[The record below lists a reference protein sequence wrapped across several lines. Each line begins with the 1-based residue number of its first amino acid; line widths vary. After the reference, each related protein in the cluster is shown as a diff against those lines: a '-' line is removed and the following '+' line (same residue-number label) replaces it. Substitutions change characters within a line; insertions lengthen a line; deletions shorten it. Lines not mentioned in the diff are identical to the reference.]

1 MVPDNPEVTEPSWEP
16 QSLTALAVAAETRPR
31 RLKESPGSPGIE
43 GIPPAPLPPSEGNM
57 ALYGPERGGHL
68 LVVVLVRNRR
78 LSGQL

>member
-1 MVPDNPEVTEPSWEP
+1 MPDNPEVTEPSWEP
-16 QSLTALAVAAETRPR
+16 QSLTALAVAPR
-31 RLKESPGSPGIE
+31 RAAAPERVPGSPGIE